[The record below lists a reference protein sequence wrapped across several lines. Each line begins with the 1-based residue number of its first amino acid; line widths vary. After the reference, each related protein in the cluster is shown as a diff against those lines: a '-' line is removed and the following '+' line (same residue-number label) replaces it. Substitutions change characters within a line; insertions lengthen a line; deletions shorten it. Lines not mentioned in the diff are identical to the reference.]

1 MSYCLVDQVARP
13 GHKKA
18 RMARTRSDFLTRGS
32 NPPGEGESEEEEF
45 DETPLSLGP
54 PLPKQDSEGGTLDAC
69 HSDSEMVTKRSAP
82 PQTRPSNGAKP
93 PTVRFFSLQLT
104 SQNLIDLFTHHL
116 KSCNTV
122 DFTKYTVIWET
133 WLENHPHL

>member
-1 MSYCLVDQVARP
+1 MDHRSTCLHSSVVTGAFFTCVVIILVDQVARP

-32 NPPGEGESEEEEF
+32 NPPGEGESEEEEY

-69 HSDSEMVTKRSAP
+69 HSDSEMVIKRSPKQALLRR
-82 PQTRPSNGAKP
+82 QTRQRG
-93 PTVRFFSLQLT
+93 FSLQLT
-104 SQNLIDLFTHHL
+104 YRISLTSVLT
-116 KSCNTV
+116 T
-122 DFTKYTVIWET
+122 
-133 WLENHPHL
+133 